1 MLTTARL
8 KLVPHTPD
16 QFAAYAAFWA
26 KDPGLFL
33 RSLAPMR
40 PEDAWTRLLRHFG
53 HWTAFGYGPFL
64 GYDENDVL
72 VAEVGYVEFRRA
84 VSPRFDGVPEAMW
97 KIDIDRH
104 GQGLATEAMA
114 VITDWFD
121 ATIAAPRS
129 VCMIDPDNVASI
141 RVAERLGF
149 AEFERAL
156 YRDAPIVLFDRPKP

>member
-8 KLVPHTPD
+8 RLVPHTPE
-16 QFAAYAAFWA
+16 QFDAYAGFWG
-26 KDPGLFL
+26 KDPGHFL

-40 PEDAWTRLLRHFG
+40 PEDAWTRLLRHYG

-72 VAEVGYVEFRRA
+72 VAEVGFVDFRRA
-84 VSPRFDGVPEAMW
+84 VGPRFDGVPEAMW
-97 KIDIDRH
+97 KIDLGRQ

-114 VITDWFD
+114 AIAPWYD
-121 ATIAAPRS
+121 AQRIAPRS
-129 VCMIDPDNVASI
+129 VCMIDPANSPSI

-149 AEFERAL
+149 VEFERTL
-156 YRDAPIVLFDRPKP
+156 YRDAPIVLFERPAP